1 MKQSSSAALDF
12 NNLVKAQ
19 TVFERFRKNMQDDRD
34 QAGAVQAF
42 KICYELS
49 WKVMKRILAAQG
61 VESTAPRD
69 VFRKANLAQLLDNLE
84 NWFSFIEKRHL
95 TSYTYDQE
103 NVDAIV
109 ESFDLF
115 SAELNKT
122 IEKMKSLVHKG

>member
-1 MKQSSSAALDF
+1 MEQATLDLM
-12 NNLVKAQ
+12 NNLLKAQ
-19 TVFERFRKNMQDDRD
+19 TVFERFRKNMKDDQS

-49 WKVMKRILAAQG
+49 WKIMKRILAAQG

-69 VFRKANLAQLLDNLE
+69 IFRKAATAQLIDNPE
-84 NWFSFIEKRHL
+84 AWFGFIEKRHL

-109 ESFDLF
+109 AAFDAF
-115 SAELNKT
+115 SAELTKA
-122 IEKMKSLVHKG
+122 IERMKPLVGI